1 MGMGMEIKLKKD
13 YTEQIGN
20 VRVDED
26 TYARLKE
33 IADENDV
40 SIQAIVRGVLEE
52 TIASGLVIKF

>member
-1 MGMGMEIKLKKD
+1 MEIKLKRD
-13 YTEQIGN
+13 YSEQIGN

-40 SIQAIVRGVLEE
+40 SIQAIVRAVLEE

>member
-1 MGMGMEIKLKKD
+1 MGMEIKLKKD